1 MESMIRIPHRQGG
14 EVLVTA
20 VHLPEVPPTE
30 AINRLAH
37 AAAELLGDTMTAEEI
52 QRKAA
57 AREDLASSAVAD
69 AIAFPHA
76 TSSECSGSAVVVGI
90 SPTGISWDPVHANV
104 HLVVLFAGRDDDHL
118 DAMATV
124 ARLLRTPAL
133 PEALLAAASPQAAL
147 QLLKSDAA
155 AGAAP
160 ESGPRMPTPAV
171 KQAVETLVQAM
182 PGAVPAIVAP
192 SFAGARVPD
201 GPDGWPGWFVLDPKP
216 FDDATVGAVER
227 EVARAA
233 VEGHFGAAHAVVV
246 VWGEPAGDKLTTLR
260 VVPIGGHRPDR
271 NLPGFHP
278 VVIDRVERL
287 AREIARE
294 GREGK
299 PVGCFFVVAPLSD
312 IADMTHQLIVN
323 PFQGYPREA
332 RNILDP
338 SLEETI
344 KEFSKIDGAFVIA
357 EDGTVESA
365 GTYIAVSPRSLSHSA
380 GNGTRHA
387 SARAVTAE
395 AHAVAVVVS
404 ESTGRVSV
412 YFRGQRLE

>member
-1 MESMIRIPHRQGG
+1 MESMITIQHRQGG

-20 VHLPEVPPTE
+20 VRLPEVLPTE
-30 AINRLAH
+30 AIKNLAH
-37 AAAELLGDTMTAEEI
+37 TAAELLRGTMSAEEI

-76 TSSECSGSAVVVGI
+76 TSPDCSGSAVVVGI
-90 SPTGISWDPVHANV
+90 SPAGISWDPVHAKV
-104 HLVVLFAGRDDDHL
+104 HLVVLFAGREEDHL

-124 ARLLRTPAL
+124 ARLLRTPTL
-133 PEALLAAASPQAAL
+133 PEALLAAPSPQAAL
-147 QLLKSDAA
+147 ALLKSDAA
-155 AGAAP
+155 TPTP
-160 ESGPRMPTPAV
+160 ESVPFIPTQSM
-171 KQAVETLVQAM
+171 KEAVETLVRTM
-182 PGAVPAIVAP
+182 PGSVPAVVAS
-192 SFAGARVPD
+192 SFPNARLPE
-201 GPDGWPGWFVLDPKP
+201 GPEAWSGWFILAPKP

-227 EVARAA
+227 EVSRAA
-233 VEGHFGAAHAVVV
+233 VEGLFGPAHAVVV
-246 VWGEPAGDKLTTLR
+246 VWGEPAGDRLTTLR
-260 VVPIGGHRPDR
+260 VIPIGGHRPDR

-312 IADMTHQLIVN
+312 VADMTHQLIVN

-412 YFRGQRLE
+412 YFKGQRLE